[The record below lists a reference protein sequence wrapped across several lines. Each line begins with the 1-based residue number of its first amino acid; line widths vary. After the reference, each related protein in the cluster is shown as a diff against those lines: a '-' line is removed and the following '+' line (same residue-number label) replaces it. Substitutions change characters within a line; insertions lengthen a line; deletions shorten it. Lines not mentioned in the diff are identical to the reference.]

1 MLRSHAFAACCFRE
15 DLTSMSVL
23 AARQRP
29 LLSRLL
35 EAGRQA
41 AVPESEL
48 PRCAVDPACW
58 ALSWCRWSCLGYVL
72 SLR

>member
-1 MLRSHAFAACCFRE
+1 
-15 DLTSMSVL
+15 MSVL